1 MKRAVITGLGIVS
14 SIGNN
19 QQEVLASLREGRS
32 GITFSQELK
41 DSGMRSHVW
50 GNVKL
55 DTTGLIDRKVVRFMS
70 DASIYAF
77 LSMEQAI
84 ADAGLSPEA
93 YQNNPRVGLIAGSGG
108 GSPRFQVFGADAMRG
123 PRGLKAVGPYVVTK
137 AMASGVSA
145 CLATPFKIHGV
156 NYSISSA
163 CATSAHCIGNAVEQ
177 IQLGKQDIVFAG
189 GGEELCWEMACE
201 FDAMGALST
210 KYNDTP
216 EKASRTYDAHRDGF
230 VIAGGGGM
238 VVVEE
243 LEHALAR
250 GAHIYA
256 EIVGYGATSDGAD
269 MVAPS
274 GEGAVRCMKMAMH
287 GVDTPIDYLNSHG
300 TSTPVG
306 DVKELAAIR
315 EVFGDKSPAISA
327 TKAMTGHSLGAAGV
341 QEAIY
346 SLLMLEHGFIAPS
359 INIEELD
366 EQAAGLNIVTETTDR
381 ELTTVMSN
389 SFGFGDQRHAG
400 NAQAERLI
408 RSRSD
413 KTRQRRI
420 RHYAPM
426 RPPALTQKGTR
437 WFPFSHH

>member
-70 DASIYAF
+70 DASIYAY

-84 ADAGLSPEA
+84 SDAGLSDEA

-108 GSPRFQVFGADAMRG
+108 GSPRYQVFGADAMRS

-137 AMASGVSA
+137 SMASGVSA

-210 KYNDTP
+210 KYNETP
-216 EKASRTYDAHRDGF
+216 EKASRTYDADRDGF

-274 GEGAVRCMKMAMH
+274 GEGAVRCMQMAMH
-287 GVDTPIDYLNSHG
+287 GVDTSIDYLNTHG

-306 DVKELAAIR
+306 DVKELGAIR
-315 EVFGDKSPAISA
+315 EVFGNNSPALSA

-346 SLLMLEHGFIAPS
+346 SLLRLEHGFIAPS
-359 INIEELD
+359 INIENLD
-366 EQAAGLNIVTETTDR
+366 PQAEGLNVITEPTER

-389 SFGFGDQRHAG
+389 SFGFGG
-400 NAQAERLI
+400 TNATLV
-408 RSRSD
+408 
-413 KTRQRRI
+413 
-420 RHYAPM
+420 M
-426 RPPALTQKGTR
+426 RKYNA
-437 WFPFSHH
+437 

>member
-19 QQEVLASLREGRS
+19 QEEVLASLREGRS

-55 DTTGLIDRKVVRFMS
+55 SKDEISSLIDRKVLRFMS
-70 DASIYAF
+70 DASIYAYI
-77 LSMEQAI
+77 SMLEAVKDSGLTAEQ
-84 ADAGLSPEA
+84 
-93 YQNNPRVGLIAGSGG
+93 YQNNPRVGLVAGSGG
-108 GSPRFQVFGADAMRG
+108 GSPFYQAASVDGMRAKG
-123 PRGLKAVGPYVVTK
+123 LRGVGPYMVTK

-177 IQLGKQDIVFAG
+177 IQLGKQDVVFAG
-189 GGEELCWEMACE
+189 GGEELVWEMSCE

-216 EKASRTYDAHRDGF
+216 EKASRTYDTSRDGF

-256 EIVGYGATSDGAD
+256 EVVGYGATSDGAD

-274 GEGAVRCMKMAMH
+274 GEGAMRCMRLAMQ
-287 GVDTPIDYLNSHG
+287 GVDTPIDYLNTHG

-306 DVKELAAIR
+306 DVKELGAIR
-315 EVFGDKSPAISA
+315 EVFPDNTPAMSA

-359 INIEELD
+359 INIDELD
-366 EQAAGLNIVTETTDR
+366 PAAEGLNIVTKPTEQK
-381 ELTTVMSN
+381 LKTVMSN
-389 SFGFGDQRHAG
+389 SFGFGG
-400 NAQAERLI
+400 TNATLV
-408 RSRSD
+408 
-413 KTRQRRI
+413 
-420 RHYAPM
+420 M
-426 RPPALTQKGTR
+426 RKLDA
-437 WFPFSHH
+437 

>member
-70 DASIYAF
+70 DASIYAY

-84 ADAGLSPEA
+84 SDAGLSDEA

-108 GSPRFQVFGADAMRG
+108 GSPRYQVFGADAMRS

-137 AMASGVSA
+137 SMASGVSA

-210 KYNDTP
+210 KYNETP
-216 EKASRTYDAHRDGF
+216 EKASRTYDTDRDGF

-274 GEGAVRCMKMAMH
+274 GEGAVRCMQMAMH
-287 GVDTPIDYLNSHG
+287 GVDTPIDYLNTHG

-306 DVKELAAIR
+306 DVKELGAIR
-315 EVFGDKSPAISA
+315 EVFGNNSPSLSA

-359 INIEELD
+359 INIENLD
-366 EQAAGLNIVTETTDR
+366 PQAEGLNVITEPTER

-389 SFGFGDQRHAG
+389 SFGFGG
-400 NAQAERLI
+400 TNATLV
-408 RSRSD
+408 
-413 KTRQRRI
+413 
-420 RHYAPM
+420 M
-426 RPPALTQKGTR
+426 RKYNA
-437 WFPFSHH
+437 

>member
-389 SFGFGDQRHAG
+389 SFGFGG
-400 NAQAERLI
+400 TNATLARLL
-408 RSRSD
+408 
-413 KTRQRRI
+413 RR
-420 RHYAPM
+420 YAPM
-426 RPPALTQKGTR
+426 RPPALTQKGT
-437 WFPFSHH
+437 

>member
-70 DASIYAF
+70 DASIYAY

-84 ADAGLSPEA
+84 QDAGLSDEA

-108 GSPRFQVFGADAMRG
+108 GSPRYQVFGADAMRS

-137 AMASGVSA
+137 SMASGVSA

-210 KYNDTP
+210 KYNETP
-216 EKASRTYDAHRDGF
+216 DKASRTYDTDRDGF

-274 GEGAVRCMKMAMH
+274 GEGAVRCMQMAMH
-287 GVDTPIDYLNSHG
+287 GVDTPIDYLNTHG

-306 DVKELAAIR
+306 DVKELGAIR
-315 EVFGDKSPAISA
+315 EVFGDKSPALSA

-359 INIEELD
+359 INIENLD
-366 EQAAGLNIVTETTDR
+366 PQAEGLNVITETTER

-389 SFGFGDQRHAG
+389 SFGFGG
-400 NAQAERLI
+400 TNATLV
-408 RSRSD
+408 
-413 KTRQRRI
+413 
-420 RHYAPM
+420 M
-426 RPPALTQKGTR
+426 RKYNA
-437 WFPFSHH
+437 

>member
-41 DSGMRSHVW
+41 DAGMRSQVW

-55 DTTGLIDRKVVRFMS
+55 DTAGLIDRKVVRFMS
-70 DASIYAF
+70 DASIYAY
-77 LSMEQAI
+77 LSMEQAV
-84 ADAGLSPEA
+84 ADAGLAPEV

-108 GSPRFQVFGADAMRG
+108 GSPKFQVFGADAMRS

-145 CLATPFKIHGV
+145 CLATPFKIYGV

-274 GEGAVRCMKMAMH
+274 GEGAVRCMQMAMH

-306 DVKELAAIR
+306 DVKELGAIR
-315 EVFGDKSPAISA
+315 EVFGDNSPAISA

-366 EQAAGLNIVTETTDR
+366 EQAAGLHIVTETTER

-389 SFGFGDQRHAG
+389 SFGFGG
-400 NAQAERLI
+400 TNATLV
-408 RSRSD
+408 
-413 KTRQRRI
+413 
-420 RHYAPM
+420 M
-426 RPPALTQKGTR
+426 RKL
-437 WFPFSHH
+437 